1 MAISWLRTILVFL
14 AFLGKTPQ
22 FNLTY
27 HFLCLIYLCLKH
39 NSQPLDLKQLFS
51 SPHPFSFE
59 KFGLVYPKSSLCSKI
74 CLLISSLQ
82 RTLPAK
88 KQHYGDTSWHNFPS
102 VSPWRSHPT
111 TPYQCHCCRGH
122 LGFPSH
128 RPLWGS
134 LGTKTLQLSQRLWLK
149 RSIKLNSVL
158 CWKSYIG
165 SNELF

>member
-88 KQHYGDTSWHNFPS
+88 KQHYGDTSWHNFPR
-102 VSPWRSHPT
+102 VSPWRSHPNNSLPMPLLQRALGLPQPQTPLGVLGDQNT
-111 TPYQCHCCRGH
+111 TAKPKA
-122 LGFPSH
+122 L
-128 RPLWGS
+128 
-134 LGTKTLQLSQRLWLK
+134 
-149 RSIKLNSVL
+149 IKKIN
-158 CWKSYIG
+158 KA
-165 SNELF
+165 